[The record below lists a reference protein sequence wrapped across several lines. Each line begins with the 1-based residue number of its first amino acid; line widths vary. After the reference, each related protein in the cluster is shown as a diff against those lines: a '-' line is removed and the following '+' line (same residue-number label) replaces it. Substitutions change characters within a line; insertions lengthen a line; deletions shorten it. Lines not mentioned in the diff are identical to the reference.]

1 MSLIKAVLNKVL
13 GVFTGGIFLL
23 LSLLIQS
30 CGVGEGELE
39 HIAYQPKA
47 VKAPQPEGFVPM
59 AIPADNPLTE
69 EGIAL
74 GRRLFY
80 DPILSA
86 DSSVSCASCHH
97 PGLGFAEARPF
108 SVGVQGREGSRN
120 APSLVNI
127 GFVYTGLFWDGR
139 APTLEEQ
146 ALHPVTNPDEM
157 GADWA
162 RIEARLQRH
171 PDYPAHFRRA
181 FGITEPDQ
189 INRDLLA
196 KALAQFQR
204 TLVSADARFDRVQ
217 RGEAAFTPEER
228 RGWEIFFDFPGG
240 LSMAECGH
248 CHTDPLFTNLEYFNN
263 GLDPA
268 AKLKDLPDPG
278 RGAVSG
284 RRSDLG
290 KFRTPS
296 LRNIELTAPYMHD
309 GRFASLELV
318 IDHYDQGG
326 HQAEN
331 VNPNVRPLHLSDRD
345 KSDLIA
351 FLRTLTDTSFV
362 NNSKFQNPFHP
373 E

>member
-1 MSLIKAVLNKVL
+1 MLVLLTYLIAA
-13 GVFTGGIFLL
+13 
-23 LSLLIQS
+23 
-30 CGVGEGELE
+30 CGVGEKDLA
-39 HIAYQPKA
+39 HIPYRPVA
-47 VKAPQPEGFVPM
+47 VEAPQPEGFVRM
-59 AIPADNPLTE
+59 AIPDDNPLTE

-86 DSSVSCASCHH
+86 DSTLSCASCHH
-97 PGLGFAEARPF
+97 PGLSFAEPRAL
-108 SVGVQGREGSRN
+108 SVGLHGREGMRN

-139 APTLEEQ
+139 AQTLEEQ

-157 GADWA
+157 GADWTEV
-162 RIEARLQRH
+162 EARLRRH
-171 PDYPAHFRRA
+171 PGYPARFRRA
-181 FGITEPDQ
+181 FGISRREQ
-189 INRDLLA
+189 IDRELVA

-217 RGEAAFTPEER
+217 RKEEVFTAAER

-240 LSMAECGH
+240 LSTAECGH
-248 CHTDPLFTNLEYFNN
+248 CHADPLFTNLEYFNN
-263 GLDPA
+263 GLDQA
-268 AKLKDLPDPG
+268 KKLKDLPDPG
-278 RGAVSG
+278 RGGVSG

-290 KFRTPS
+290 KFRTPG
-296 LRNIELTAPYMHD
+296 LRNVELTAPYMHD
-309 GRFASLELV
+309 GRFATLEEV
-318 IDHYDQGG
+318 IEHYDKGG

-331 VNPNVRPLHLSDRD
+331 VNPNVRPLHLSEQD

-351 FLRTLTDTSFV
+351 FLRTLTDTAFV
-362 NNSKFQNPFHP
+362 NNPKIKNPFHP